1 MRPEW
6 NRKYATICIYAFL
19 TAAAIIVF
27 LSAILYRESLFKFIG
42 MLFSVLSPVIYGVAI
57 AYLLTPLDNLISSAL
72 GRIFKKSKKN
82 TAKLRGILSII
93 LTYAVFLLAIAG
105 FVFVAAPDIGAS
117 INNISSNLTTYYNT
131 AVSYIQNVN
140 LPFLE
145 IPEISMEIQDIIKHI
160 YDLLRGFLPQIYTF
174 FEGFVTEVMNF
185 IIGVLISIYVLAG
198 RVKFKNGCKKF
209 LLAVFDENRVKK
221 ITSFFTDADRTF
233 GGFISGKILD
243 SVIIGALC
251 FVLMSI
257 FRMPN
262 AALIS
267 LIVGVTNV
275 IPVFGP
281 FIGAI
286 PSALIILLADPPKTI
301 WFIIL
306 IIAIQQLDGNVI
318 GPKILGDST
327 GLPAFWVIFSLLL
340 FGGFFGVFGML
351 IAVPIFALIY
361 NGIKRFTDKR
371 LEMKNKENDIN
382 KEKESENTNVG
393 NSDTE

>member
-1 MRPEW
+1 MKPEW

-19 TAAAIIVF
+19 TAAAVIVF

-57 AYLLTPLDNLISSAL
+57 AYLLAPLDRLIGSAL
-72 GRIFKKSKKN
+72 GHIFAKSKRN
-82 TAKLRGILSII
+82 TSKLRGILSIV
-93 LTYAVFLLAIAG
+93 LTYTVFLLAITA

-131 AVSYIQNVN
+131 AVNYIQNID
-140 LPFLE
+140 LPFME

-160 YDLLRGFLPQIYTF
+160 YDILRGFLPKAYMF

-185 IIGVLISIYVLAG
+185 VIGVLISIYVLAG
-198 RVKFKNGCKKF
+198 RVKFKNSCKRF
-209 LLAVFDENRVKK
+209 LRAVFDDGKVKRV
-221 ITSFFTDADRTF
+221 TSFFSDVDRTF

-243 SVIIGALC
+243 SVIIGILC
-251 FVLMSI
+251 FILMSI

-286 PSALIILLADPPKTI
+286 PSGLIILLADPPKTI

-306 IIAIQQLDGNVI
+306 IIALQQLDGNVI

-351 IAVPIFALIY
+351 IAVPVFALIY
-361 NGIKRFTDKR
+361 NGIKNFTDKR
-371 LEMKNKENDIN
+371 LAMKNNERK
-382 KEKESENTNVG
+382 NTNVG
-393 NSDTE
+393 NSDSK